1 MVRKTTMTPQ
11 IRVLAGVNG
20 AGKSSIVGATIRDG
34 TRVDANQAPRQQIE
48 RAVREA
54 GPGAAPGKV
63 IAELNF
69 GFWRY
74 LSTAAHH
81 YPLWI
86 PYLYN
91 AFKPGTVRQA
101 VDKPVGR
108 LHRLRN
114 RIAHHEPLL
123 HRNKATGPLSVTTQH
138 LAHDGANV
146 SSEKGE

>member
-101 VDKPVGR
+101 VDKPAAPITQP
-108 LHRLRN
+108 N
-114 RIAHHEPLL
+114 RAPRTTTTPQQGDWSAQRDDSTL
-123 HRNKATGPLSVTTQH
+123 GP
-138 LAHDGANV
+138 
-146 SSEKGE
+146 